1 MKSVSLYFFCL
12 TLNTVLGCQPM
23 YAQLNFPVFQ
33 FVPQPAFT
41 RVGVDAWASGG
52 SGVAE
57 VGLQSAM
64 FNNPAAMRFPTP
76 SVSIELGKRFTT
88 KSLQDFDYD
97 GQFIVPQFVAT
108 GLSLENITLSVGYA
122 NYYDNQLVSP
132 PILVT
137 TENEPDGTGE
147 SIRLRWNLNVHSFLL
162 SSNYSFSDQVTIGA
176 SLGLNYLHMNED
188 LSRISIRG
196 NALCLHS
203 IVGAIVKPVEDITVG
218 ISFRYSSR
226 ISFEPDIE
234 GLRTGLIGDSLR
246 PGNFYRIE
254 TLTSE
259 SNFPWSAELGI
270 AWAFL
275 PSAKL
280 FASVEFVNWQKVVEQ
295 YLNRVHVHAGCAFVV
310 SSIVEMRLGF
320 FTQKDPNSI
329 IGEAFDQN
337 FVTGGARFSFCNWAI
352 SVSLLDSHLFNQEQR
367 ILPPVGQKTGQFH
380 QTILSAGL
388 SYLLN

>member
-1 MKSVSLYFFCL
+1 MKSLSVHFLLSAFL
-12 TLNTVLGCQPM
+12 TVLGSQQIV
-23 YAQLNFPVFQ
+23 AQYLSAFQ

-41 RVGVDAWASGG
+41 RIGVDAWASGS

-64 FNNPAAMRFPTP
+64 FNNPAAMRFCAPTI
-76 SVSIELGKRFTT
+76 SVELGKRFAT
-88 KSLQDFDYD
+88 KSLLDFESD
-97 GQFIVPQFVAT
+97 GQFLLPQFIAAGISFEKVN
-108 GLSLENITLSVGYA
+108 LSAGYA
-122 NYYDNQLVSP
+122 NYYDNQLVSS

-137 TENEPDGTGE
+137 TENDPFGAGE

-176 SLGLNYLHMNED
+176 SLGLNYLHMNEEAG
-188 LSRISIRG
+188 RARIRG
-196 NALCLHS
+196 NALGLHS
-203 IVGAIVKPVEDITVG
+203 IVGAIVKPVEDMTVG

-226 ISFEPDIE
+226 IGFEPDIE

-254 TLTSE
+254 TLTSK

-275 PSAKL
+275 PSARL

-320 FTQKDPNSI
+320 FTQKDPNPF

-337 FVTGGARFSFCNWAI
+337 FVTGGARFSFSNWAI
-352 SVSLLDSHLFNQEQR
+352 AVSLLDSHLFNQEQR